1 VTAVGSR
8 MLEVRSP
15 YSSEVVG
22 AVPLAGPDEVDA
34 ALGAAAAAAPAM
46 AALPAHERAALL
58 RRGADRIEAEEDEL
72 ARTITAEQGKHTAEA
87 RAEASRIAGIVR
99 LCAEEACRLSGELL
113 PMDAAPVGVG
123 RLGYTRP
130 EPTGLVVAIT
140 PFNYPAILV
149 IHKLGPALAAGNP
162 VVVKPAGATPL
173 TACWIADRLRDGLP
187 DGALQVVTGPGG
199 SVGAAL
205 CADPRVRKISFTGS
219 EPVGHA
225 IARAAGAKRLT
236 CELGSSG
243 ALVVLADADIERA
256 AAAIAHSGY
265 TNAGQNCVST
275 QRVIVAGERHD
286 ELVAHLAARVAAL
299 RPGDPAD
306 PRTTLSPV
314 IDAGEAARVAG
325 WIRSAGGEV
334 LCGGEH
340 DGAVVEPAIVL
351 DAGVDAPLWRD
362 ELFGPAVAIRA
373 VPDEAEALRLANA
386 TRFGLAMS
394 VFTRDLDRA
403 TRFAHGLRAGIVNVN
418 PPLGATWRADFMPWG
433 GFGASGFGKE
443 GVRYAVRDMTED
455 KLVVMHP
462 GRAEGPVTHARMA
475 SDDIRGPADEG
486 PGMT

>member
-1 VTAVGSR
+1 VTAVAAR
-8 MLEVRSP
+8 TLDVRSP
-15 YSSEVVG
+15 YSGEVVG
-22 AVPLAGPDEVDA
+22 TVPLAGPDEVGA
-34 ALGAAAAAAPAM
+34 ALAAAAAAASAM
-46 AALPAHERAALL
+46 AALPAHARAEAL
-58 RRGADRIEAEEDEL
+58 RRGADRIAAGEDEL

-99 LCAEEACRLSGELL
+99 LCAEEACRIGGEVL

-130 EPTGLVVAIT
+130 EPTGVVVAIT

-149 IHKLGPALAAGNP
+149 IHKLGPALAAGCP

-173 TACWIADRLRDGLP
+173 TARWIAERLRDGLP
-187 DGALQVVTGPGG
+187 DGALQVLTGPGR

-243 ALVVLADADIERA
+243 ALVVLDDADAELA

-275 QRVIVAGERHD
+275 QRVIVHERRHD
-286 ELVAHLAARVAAL
+286 ELVERLARHVAAL

-314 IDAGEAARVAG
+314 IDAAEAARVAR
-325 WIRSAGGEV
+325 WIRASGGELV
-334 LCGGEH
+334 CGGEH
-340 DGAVVEPAIVL
+340 AGAVVEPAIVL
-351 DAGVDAPLWRD
+351 APTLDAPLWRD
-362 ELFGPAVAIRA
+362 ELFGPAVAVRA
-373 VPDEAEALRLANA
+373 VPDDDEALRLANA

-394 VFTRDLDRA
+394 VFTRDIGRA

-418 PPLGATWRADFMPWG
+418 PPAGATWRADFMPWG

-455 KLVVMHP
+455 KLVVVHP
-462 GRAEGPVTHARMA
+462 
-475 SDDIRGPADEG
+475 
-486 PGMT
+486 

>member
-1 VTAVGSR
+1 MTALSDPVIEVT
-8 MLEVRSP
+8 SP
-15 YSSEVVG
+15 YSGEVVG
-22 AVPLAGPDEVDA
+22 TVPLAGPAAVEA

-46 AALPAHERAALL
+46 AALPAHERAAAL
-58 RRGADRIEAEEDEL
+58 RRSADRIEAGQDEL
-72 ARTITAEQGKHTAEA
+72 ARTITREQGKHTAEA
-87 RAEASRIAGIVR
+87 QAEASRIAGIVR
-99 LCAEEACRLSGELL
+99 LCAEEACRISGELL

-130 EPTGLVVAIT
+130 EPTGVVVAIT

-173 TACWIADRLRDGLP
+173 TACFIAERLRDAGFP
-187 DGALQVVTGPGG
+187 DGALQVVAGPGG
-199 SVGAAL
+199 SIGGAL
-205 CADPRVRKISFTGS
+205 CADARVRKISFTGS
-219 EPVGHA
+219 ERVGDA

-236 CELGSSG
+236 CELGSNG
-243 ALVVLADADIERA
+243 AAVVLADADVELA

-275 QRVIVAGERHD
+275 QRVIVDAARHD
-286 ELVAHLAARVAAL
+286 ELVERLGRRVGAL

-306 PRTTLSPV
+306 PATTLSPV
-314 IDAGEAARVAG
+314 IDAGEAARVAQ
-325 WIRSAGGEV
+325 WIRDAGGEA
-334 LCGGEH
+334 LCGGDH
-340 DGAVVEPAIVL
+340 DGAVVEPGIVL
-351 DAGVDAPLWRD
+351 DPPDEARIWRD

-373 VPDEAEALRLANA
+373 VTSDDDALALANA

-455 KLVVMHP
+455 KLVVVHP
-462 GRAEGPVTHARMA
+462 
-475 SDDIRGPADEG
+475 
-486 PGMT
+486 